1 MNAILQALAA
11 AAIGFAPPPD
21 GRDAID
27 YVRPPAYVFVDVG
40 SDHVSVDTRTR
51 ERAGWCAAVGIAGFA
66 AVPVW
71 ALPYHLRPDE
81 WSQVP

>member
-1 MNAILQALAA
+1 MNATLQALAA
-11 AAIGFAPPPD
+11 AAIGLAPPPD

-27 YVRPPAYVFVDVG
+27 YVRPPAYVFVNVG
-40 SDHVSVDTRTR
+40 SDHVSVDPRTR
-51 ERAGWCAAVGIAGFA
+51 EQAGWCAAVGIAGFA

-71 ALPYHLRPDE
+71 ALPLHSRPDE

>member
-1 MNAILQALAA
+1 MNATLQALAA
-11 AAIGFAPPPD
+11 AAIGLAPPPD
-21 GRDAID
+21 ARDAID
-27 YVRPPAYVFVDVG
+27 YVRPPAYVFVNVDC
-40 SDHVSVDTRTR
+40 DRVSVAPRTR
-51 ERAGWCAAVGIAGFA
+51 EQAGWCAAVGIAGFA